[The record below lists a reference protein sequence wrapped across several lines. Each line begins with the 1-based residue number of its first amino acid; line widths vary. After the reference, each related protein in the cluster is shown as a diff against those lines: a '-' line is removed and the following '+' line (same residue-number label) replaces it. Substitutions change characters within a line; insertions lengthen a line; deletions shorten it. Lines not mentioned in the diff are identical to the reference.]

1 VRIGVHACEATRSG
15 QGYRG
20 RGVHVA
26 ARIGARSRAGEI
38 LVSRASL
45 SDADASLV
53 AGDPETV
60 ELKGVARSP
69 SRSSHFAGASA
80 ES

>member
-15 QGYRG
+15 EGYRG

-26 ARIGARSRAGEI
+26 ARIGARAAAGEI

-45 SDADASLV
+45 SDTGASFV

-60 ELKGVARSP
+60 ELKAVAEPVEVVRVHW
-69 SRSSHFAGASA
+69 R
-80 ES
+80 